1 VHEGARLAAG
11 IAPGGPGQTVDAADF
26 SRIDRLAQASFGHR
40 LFTAMRYLRST
51 DEVERVYTTDPT
63 AYPIG
68 GRKLKRDTAWSRQV
82 LGAGEPYFAN
92 DERGIRAAFDDAE
105 KILAL
110 GLGAV
115 INVPVRRDGQVVG
128 TLNFLREAGGY
139 SPADL
144 PKALA
149 LAPLAAE
156 VLAA

>member
-1 VHEGARLAAG
+1 MRET
-11 IAPGGPGQTVDAADF
+11 PFT
-26 SRIDRLAQASFGHR
+26 RIDVLAQASFGHR
-40 LFTAMRYLRST
+40 LLTVMRYRPET
-51 DEVERVYTTDPT
+51 DEVERVYTTDAT
-63 AYPIG
+63 SYPVG

-92 DERGIRAAFDDAE
+92 DERGIRAAFDDAD

-115 INVPVRRDGQVVG
+115 INVPVRQAGRVVG

-139 SPADL
+139 SPADV

-149 LAPLAAE
+149 LAPLAADA
-156 VLAA
+156 LAS